1 MTTGMRMGGVNE
13 VADLLRV
20 SRQRMAKLRSRPDFP
35 EPIGEIA
42 GRSVW
47 DLDAIDAWNASG
59 SRQTVGRPPAESRT
73 RVLGGRFVIEE
84 QIGHGGYAD
93 VFRGIDRKQ
102 TDPALM
108 PVAIKVLHNLEPETI
123 RRRERELRVLAEID
137 YQHVM
142 PILGRGET
150 KADEYYYVMPL
161 ARGSLIQFTDEF
173 EGKENRGR
181 LLDLMKQICSG
192 LEHVHQRG
200 VLHRDLKPGNVLRFE
215 PDRWVLADFGLAV
228 EVERQ
233 TTTLTATRAGL
244 GTPWYT
250 APEQWGEA
258 RGVDEHADIFSLGR
272 ILQEL
277 YTGERGIDVPTGDL
291 RRVILRATA
300 QKPDERHH
308 SVAEFLADVERAIGA
323 GDITGWEPLE
333 ETAQRHLQRLRFQST
348 TTDELDEF
356 LDWAL
361 ALNPQDSEEAQA
373 LTSVLPALTNGA
385 ITDLWNRRPL
395 EFREVFRAHCTL
407 VGEGSFQFS
416 YCDVLAEFARRVLK
430 KTRDPENLRCSVTS
444 LTELGRNHNRW
455 HVQGVVT
462 GILQGLR
469 QRDEIDAAID
479 GLNDADVGAVA
490 WTITDFSL
498 RSLAPELR
506 KAINDLGIE
515 PN

>member
-1 MTTGMRMGGVNE
+1 MTTGMRMGGANE
-13 VADLLRV
+13 VAELLGV
-20 SRQRMAKLRSRPDFP
+20 SRQRVAKLRLRPDFP
-35 EPIGEIA
+35 EPIGEVA
-42 GRSVW
+42 GRSIW
-47 DLDAIDAWNASG
+47 DLDAINAWNASG
-59 SRQTVGRPPAESRT
+59 SRQTAGRPSAESRT

-84 QIGHGGYAD
+84 RIGQGGYAD

-108 PVAIKVLHNLEPETI
+108 PVAVKVLHNLEPEAI
-123 RRRERELRVLAEID
+123 RRRERELRVLADID
-137 YQHVM
+137 HQHVM

-150 KADEYYYVMPL
+150 EADGYYYVMPL
-161 ARGSLIQFTDEF
+161 ARGSLIQFADEF
-173 EGKENRGR
+173 EGQDNRGK
-181 LLDLMKQICSG
+181 LLDLMKQICAG
-192 LEHVHQRG
+192 LEHVHQHG

-233 TTTLTATRAGL
+233 TTTLTATQAGL

-250 APEQWGEA
+250 APEQWGAA
-258 RGVDEHADIFSLGR
+258 RNVDEHADIFSLGR

-277 YTGERGIDVPTGDL
+277 YTGERDIDVPAGDL

-300 QKPDERHH
+300 QRPDERHR

-323 GDITGWEPLE
+323 SDNTGWEPLE
-333 ETAQRHLQRLRFQST
+333 ETAQRHLQRLRFQTT

-361 ALNPQDSEEAQA
+361 ALNLEDSEEAQA
-373 LTSVLPALTNGA
+373 LVSVLPALTNGA
-385 ITDLWNRRPL
+385 IADLWNRRPL
-395 EFREVFRAHCTL
+395 EFREVFRTHCAR
-407 VGEGSFQFS
+407 VGDGSFQFS
-416 YCDVLAEFARRVLK
+416 YCDVLAEFARRVVM
-430 KTRDPENLRCSVTS
+430 KTRDPENLRRAISS
-444 LTELGRNHNRW
+444 LSELGRNHNRW

-469 QRDEIDAAID
+469 ESAEIYAAID
-479 GLNDADVGAVA
+479 GLNDADVDAVT

-506 KAINDLGIE
+506 KAINDLGID
-515 PN
+515 PK